1 MGSPPTEAPN
11 AGAVCAVCHTGSSV
25 ADDTCLL
32 YDEVNTELMSGHI
45 GFFSAHCAVVTN
57 AIFAPRP
64 ELIIRSQFE
73 YIDDDERNSSAGVRG
88 EVLIS
93 ADYAGLIR
101 VFINKFKPGSG

>member
-1 MGSPPTEAPN
+1 MYVISFYLHFWWFA
-11 AGAVCAVCHTGSSV
+11 
-25 ADDTCLL
+25 
-32 YDEVNTELMSGHI
+32 
-45 GFFSAHCAVVTN
+45 AHSAVVTN

-73 YIDDDERNSSAGVRG
+73 YVDDEDRSSSAGVRG
-88 EVLIS
+88 EVLVS

>member
-1 MGSPPTEAPN
+1 MCVRSFQ
-11 AGAVCAVCHTGSSV
+11 C
-25 ADDTCLL
+25 D
-32 YDEVNTELMSGHI
+32 
-45 GFFSAHCAVVTN
+45 FSWSFAAHSAVVTN

-73 YIDDDERNSSAGVRG
+73 YVDDEDRGSSGGVRG
-88 EVLIS
+88 EVLVS